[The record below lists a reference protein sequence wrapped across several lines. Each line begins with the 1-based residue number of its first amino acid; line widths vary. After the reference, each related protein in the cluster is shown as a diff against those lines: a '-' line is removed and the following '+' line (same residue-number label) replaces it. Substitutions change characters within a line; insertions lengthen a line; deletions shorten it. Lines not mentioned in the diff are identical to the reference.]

1 MSTFEQLLT
10 AVSYSWGSMT
20 WITWLVLAILGIKT
34 VQSFNKAYK
43 DNDSYRAMQN
53 NKDKSGLAQFYTGII
68 LSILCI
74 IVFFLPYIINYQG

>member
-43 DNDSYRAMQN
+43 DNDSYAAMQN

-68 LSILCI
+68 LSMLCI